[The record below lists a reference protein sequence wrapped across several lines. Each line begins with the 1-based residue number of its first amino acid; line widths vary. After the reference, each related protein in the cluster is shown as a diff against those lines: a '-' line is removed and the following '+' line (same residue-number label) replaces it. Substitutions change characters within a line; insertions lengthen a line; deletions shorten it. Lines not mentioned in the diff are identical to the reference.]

1 MKMSTLEKKK
11 NVKLLAANRQ
21 VFKAVQQ
28 KNLISKANLFNQ
40 FINGEEKA
48 ATQNLNL
55 EKFNLFNGEERFNLY
70 NHISINGNTE
80 HMDDVDEPMAT
91 HVQDEIL
98 MDILK
103 RLPVKSLLRFKLS
116 MVLSDR
122 RSILLLWNPS
132 TRESKV
138 PPNPE
143 FLEVGCR
150 LGLGYAS
157 TKGDY
162 KILKVNINV
171 RDHSSSSEILNM
183 KYGLWRKIDKHPVA
197 SWNLLLDTSSLAMVH
212 ETFHW
217 IVAVGEYDVVTE
229 RKASLV
235 SFSISN
241 EVYGEI
247 PLPEQVLCPTHI
259 FRFGVSVFN
268 EMLCVY
274 SSSVCKSEAFKL
286 WVMKDYS
293 VKEFWNLVFTIYDPL
308 ICDFN
313 PKYWFA
319 DGKWLYWFRHVR
331 SRETAFRMSDESF
344 VSWSKSGNFT
354 GIAFTESLISPKSL
368 FY

>member
-1 MKMSTLEKKK
+1 
-11 NVKLLAANRQ
+11 
-21 VFKAVQQ
+21 
-28 KNLISKANLFNQ
+28 
-40 FINGEEKA
+40 
-48 ATQNLNL
+48 
-55 EKFNLFNGEERFNLY
+55 
-70 NHISINGNTE
+70 
-80 HMDDVDEPMAT
+80 MDDVDEPMAT

-103 RLPVKSLLRFKLS
+103 RLPVKSLLRFKCLS
-116 MVLSDR
+116 KVWRALISEPYFEMQHLNHAKHDQNSQKFLISEVYPSSFIPSCCVLPCCYDGLVIIQVIDGTHDR

-132 TRESKV
+132 TRESILL
-138 PPNPE
+138 PNPE

-162 KILKVNINV
+162 KILKANINV
-171 RDHSSSSEILNM
+171 RDHSSSSEILNV

-212 ETFHW
+212 MTFHW

-247 PLPEQVLCPTHI
+247 PLPEQVLCPTRI

-274 SSSVCKSEAFKL
+274 SSSVYKSEAFKL

-293 VKEFWNLVFTIYDPL
+293 VKESWNLVFTIYDPL

-319 DGKWLYWFRHVR
+319 DGKCLYWFRHVR

-354 GIAFTESLISPKSL
+354 ESLLPKA
-368 FY
+368 